1 MLRMHREASAGRLQ
15 LTVSPFSQLTLNT
28 DPSSEGHDND
38 AAQKVPLTPP
48 PFHFFKNTP
57 SLTLFLK

>member
-28 DPSSEGHDND
+28 DPTSEGHDND
-38 AAQKVPLTPP
+38 AAQALFTAQKVLLTPP
-48 PFHFFKNTP
+48 PF
-57 SLTLFLK
+57 